1 MPQTKDGAWILDDS
15 DVENPPAYEKMAEA
29 RKKKAIEVEEQKEVQ
44 PSVGEYQG
52 KPILRIPTVAS
63 PNPDTTWHWMSFG
76 KNKAKAIV
84 KYFDAIKKFAEE

>member
-1 MPQTKDGAWILDDS
+1 MD
-15 DVENPPAYEKMAEA
+15 
-29 RKKKAIEVEEQKEVQ
+29 EEPTPSQ
-44 PSVGEYQG
+44 PVMSEYQG
-52 KPILRIPTVAS
+52 KPVLRIPTVYN